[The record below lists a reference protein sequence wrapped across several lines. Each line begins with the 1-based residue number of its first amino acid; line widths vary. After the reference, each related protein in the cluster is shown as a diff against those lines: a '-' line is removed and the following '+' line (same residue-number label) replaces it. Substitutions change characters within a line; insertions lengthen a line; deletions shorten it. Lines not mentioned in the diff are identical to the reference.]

1 MRLKISHKTV
11 YSYDKP
17 VHYALQQ
24 IRLTPRSAEGQT
36 VLNWTSTF
44 TGGTKQLSFDDQFRN
59 PVELVLMSDADR
71 LEIVSE
77 GEVEV
82 EDRNGVVGMGKS
94 LMPLWVF
101 LPKTAA
107 TSPGPQLRK
116 LVKPFEK
123 DVADDPL
130 GTMHRLSAAIA
141 EAVPYTKGAT
151 TSATTAEEAVVAG
164 QGVCQDHAH
173 VMIAASR
180 LLGRPARYVSGYLMM
195 DGVTDQ
201 EASHAWCEIFIDGLG
216 WVGFDVSNAVCPDD
230 RYVRVAVGRDYAD
243 AAPVHGLRQGDA
255 QEELCVSLQVQQ

>member
-1 MRLKISHKTV
+1 MRLKISHKTT
-11 YSYDKP
+11 YTYDKP
-17 VHYALQQ
+17 VYYALQQ
-24 IRLTPRSAEGQT
+24 IRLTPRTADGQK

-44 TGGTKQLSFDDQFRN
+44 TGGERQVSFEDQFRN
-59 PVELVLMSDADR
+59 PVDLVLMAGTEK

-82 EDRNGVVGMGKS
+82 EDRNGVVGMGKG

-101 LPKTAA
+101 MPKTAA

-123 DVADDPL
+123 QVAEDQL
-130 GTMHRLSAAIA
+130 ATMHRLSEAIG
-141 EAVPYTKGAT
+141 EAVEYTVGAT

-164 QGVCQDHAH
+164 KGVCQDHAH
-173 VMIAASR
+173 VMITAAR
-180 LLGRPARYVSGYLMM
+180 LLGRPARYVSGYLLME
-195 DGVTDQ
+195 GVTEQD
-201 EASHAWCEIFIDGLG
+201 ATHAWCEIFIERLG